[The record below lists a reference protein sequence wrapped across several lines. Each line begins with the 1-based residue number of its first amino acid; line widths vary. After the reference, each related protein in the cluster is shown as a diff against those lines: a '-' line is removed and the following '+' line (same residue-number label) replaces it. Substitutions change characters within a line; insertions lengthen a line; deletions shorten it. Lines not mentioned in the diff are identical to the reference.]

1 MAIEENRPLRKTG
14 FRMSASQKKIGSGR
28 LRMPLFHGILPLDQS
43 RIWADLAAGV
53 TLAAVGIPEVMG
65 YTKIIETPVI
75 TGLYT
80 MFLPILAFAIFG
92 SSRHLVVAADSATA
106 VIVATALTSLAA
118 PYSPRYVALTALV
131 ALIAGAML
139 LVARLLRLGFLA
151 DFLSRTVLVGFLTG
165 VGVQVALGQ
174 LHGILGL
181 EKGGHGFLGSLFFT
195 FQHLPDTHWPSV
207 IISLCALAVIGGGN
221 RIADHFP
228 GALLAVVMAIAVS
241 FAFHL
246 ERSGV
251 KIVGEVPGGL
261 PRLGLPDVSWNDLP
275 IVLSVSVSCF
285 IVILAQSAA
294 TSRVYAL
301 RYRDQFDENRDLVG
315 LALANT
321 AAACSGTF
329 VVNGSP
335 TKTAIVDTAGGRS
348 QLSHLATATVVL
360 LVLLFLT
367 GPLSY
372 LPNPVLATIVFLIGV
387 KLIDY
392 RGLSEIYRKSQEEF
406 WLAIITAATVVF
418 IGVEEGILLAVVLS
432 LLQHVRHGYRPHT
445 AVMVRHPD
453 DHWWMEKPAPGKL
466 AEPGVVIY
474 WFGADLYYAN
484 ANYFAERARALVI
497 DPEARVRWF
506 VLDAAAITTIDCSAG
521 STLRELQQDLAAKG
535 ISLVLAHVNGEL
547 RTQLDRHG
555 LTEIIGT
562 NRLFDTFREC
572 LAAYRADANIQAN

>member
-1 MAIEENRPLRKTG
+1 
-14 FRMSASQKKIGSGR
+14 MSASQEKIASDR
-28 LRMPLFHGILPLDQS
+28 QRMPLFHGILPLDQS

-80 MFLPILAFAIFG
+80 MLLPILAFAIFG

-139 LVARLLRLGFLA
+139 LLARLLRLGFLA

-165 VGVQVALGQ
+165 VGVQVALGE

-181 EKGGHGFLGSLFFT
+181 EKGGHGFLGNLFFT
-195 FQHLPDTHWPSV
+195 FQHLADTHWLSA
-207 IISLCALAVIGGGN
+207 IISLCVMAVIVGGN

-228 GALLAVVMAIAVS
+228 GALLAVVAAIAVS

-275 IVLSVSVSCF
+275 TVLSVSVSCF

-294 TSRVYAL
+294 TSRAYAL
-301 RYRDQFDENRDLVG
+301 RYRDRFDENRDLVG
-315 LALANT
+315 LALAN
-321 AAACSGTF
+321 AAAGCSGAF

-348 QLSHLATATVVL
+348 QLSHLATATVVI

-372 LPNPVLATIVFLIGV
+372 IPNPALAAIVFLIGV

-392 RGLSEIYRKSQEEF
+392 RGLSEIYKKSQVEF
-406 WLAIITAATVVF
+406 RLAIITAATVVF

-432 LLQHVRHGYRPHT
+432 LLEHVRRGYRPHT
-445 AVMVRHPD
+445 AVLVRHPD
-453 DHWWMEKPAPGKL
+453 DHWWMDKPAPGKL

-497 DPEARVRWF
+497 DLEAPVHWF
-506 VLDAAAITTIDCSAG
+506 VLDAGAITAIDYSAG
-521 STLRELQQDLAAKG
+521 STLKELQQDLAAKG
-535 ISLVLAHVNGEL
+535 ISLVLAHVNAEL

-555 LTEIIGT
+555 LTEIIGA
-562 NRLFDTFREC
+562 NRLFDTLREC
-572 LAAYRADANIQAN
+572 LASYHADPNINAKI

>member
-1 MAIEENRPLRKTG
+1 
-14 FRMSASQKKIGSGR
+14 MSASQEKIVSDR
-28 LRMPLFHGILPLDQS
+28 RRMPFFNGILPVDQS
-43 RIWADLAAGV
+43 WIWADLAAGM

-80 MFLPILAFAIFG
+80 MFLPIVAFAIIG

-131 ALIAGAML
+131 ALTAGAML
-139 LVARLLRLGFLA
+139 LLARLLRLGFLA

-165 VGVQVALGQ
+165 VGIQVALGE
-174 LHGILGL
+174 LNGILGL
-181 EKGGHGFLGSLFFT
+181 EKGGHGLLGNLFFT
-195 FQHLPDTHWPSV
+195 FQHLAETHWLSAV
-207 IISLCALAVIGGGN
+207 ISLCVMAVIVGGN

-228 GALLAVVMAIAVS
+228 GALLAVVAAIAAS

-246 ERSGV
+246 EKSGV

-261 PRLGLPDVSWNDLP
+261 PHLGLPVVSWNDLP
-275 IVLSVSVSCF
+275 LVLSVSVSCF

-294 TSRVYAL
+294 TSRAYAL
-301 RYRDQFDENRDLVG
+301 RYRDRFDENRDLVG
-315 LALANT
+315 LALAN
-321 AAACSGTF
+321 AAAGCSGTF

-348 QLSHLATATVVL
+348 QLSHLATAAVVL

-367 GPLSY
+367 GPLTY
-372 LPNPVLATIVFLIGV
+372 IPNPALSAIVFLIGV

-392 RGLSEIYRKSQEEF
+392 RGLSEIFKKSQEEF
-406 WLAIITAATVVF
+406 RLAIVTTATVVF

-432 LLQHVRHGYRPHT
+432 LLQHVHHGYRPHT
-445 AVMVRHPD
+445 AVLVRHPD
-453 DHWWMEKPAPGKL
+453 DHWWMDKPVPGKL
-466 AEPGVVIY
+466 AEPGVMIY

-484 ANYFAERARALVI
+484 ANYFAERARALLV
-497 DPEARVRWF
+497 DLESPVHWF
-506 VLDAAAITTIDCSAG
+506 VLDAGAITAIDYSAG
-521 STLRELQQDLAAKG
+521 STLKELHQDLAAKD
-535 ISLVLAHVNGEL
+535 ICLVLAHVNAEL

-555 LTEIIGT
+555 LTEIIGV
-562 NRLFDTFREC
+562 NRLFDTLREC
-572 LAAYRADANIQAN
+572 LASYHGDPKINPKI

>member
-1 MAIEENRPLRKTG
+1 
-14 FRMSASQKKIGSGR
+14 MSASHKKIGPGW
-28 LRMPLFHGILPLDQS
+28 LRMPLFHGLLPLDQS
-43 RIWADLAAGV
+43 RIWADLAAGL

-65 YTKIIETPVI
+65 YTKIIQTPVI

-106 VIVATALTSLAA
+106 VMVATALTSLAA
-118 PYSPRYVALTALV
+118 PYSSRYVALTALV
-131 ALIAGAML
+131 ALTAGAML

-174 LHGILGL
+174 LQGMLGL
-181 EKGGHGFLGSLFFT
+181 EKGGHGVLGSLFFT
-195 FQHLPDTHWPSV
+195 LQHLPDTHWPSA
-207 IISLCALAVIGGGN
+207 IISLCVLAVIVGGN

-228 GALLAVVMAIAVS
+228 GALLAVAAAIAVS
-241 FAFHL
+241 FVFHL
-246 ERSGV
+246 EKSGV

-261 PRLGLPDVSWNDLP
+261 PRLGLPDVAWNDLP
-275 IVLSVSVSCF
+275 IVLSVSISCF

-294 TSRVYAL
+294 TSRAYAL

-360 LVLLFLT
+360 LVLLFFT

-372 LPNPVLATIVFLIGV
+372 LPNPVLAAIVFLIGV

-392 RGLSEIYRKSQEEF
+392 RGLSEIYRKSQQEF
-406 WLAIITAATVVF
+406 SLAIITAATVVF

-432 LLQHVRHGYRPHT
+432 LLQHVRQGYRPHT

-453 DHWWMEKPAPGKL
+453 DHWLMEKPAPGKL

-497 DPEARVRWF
+497 DLEAPVHWF
-506 VLDAAAITTIDCSAG
+506 VLDAGAITAIDCSAA
-521 STLRELQQDLAAKG
+521 STLEELQQDLAAKG
-535 ISLVLAHVNGEL
+535 ISLVLAHVNDEL

-555 LTEIIGT
+555 LTEIIGN
-562 NRLFDTFREC
+562 NRLFDTLHAC
-572 LAAYRADANIQAN
+572 LSAYHADANIQEKI